1 MFMYICNSSTKM
13 VVIHQILV
21 TSKEN
26 NALNNHWADWSQIS
40 YGDSLSWGKEIS
52 YKCSWSH
59 DHEGCY
65 GPNGKNYK
73 KKSSILEPKGQW
85 SWYLV
90 FSIGEMGPT

>member
-1 MFMYICNSSTKM
+1 M

-26 NALNNHWADWSQIS
+26 NVLNNHWADWSQIS

-52 YKCSWSH
+52 YKYSWSH

-73 KKSSILEPKGQW
+73 KIFYSGTKRPMV
-85 SWYLV
+85 LV
-90 FSIGEMGPT
+90 FGI

>member
-26 NALNNHWADWSQIS
+26 NVLNNHWADWSQIS

-73 KKSSILEPKGQW
+73 KIFYSGTKRSMV
-85 SWYLV
+85 LV
-90 FSIGEMGPT
+90 FGI